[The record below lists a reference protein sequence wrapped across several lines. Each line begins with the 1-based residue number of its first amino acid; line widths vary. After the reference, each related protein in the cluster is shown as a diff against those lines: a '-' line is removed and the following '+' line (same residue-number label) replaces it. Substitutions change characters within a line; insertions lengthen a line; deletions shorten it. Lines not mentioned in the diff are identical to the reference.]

1 MENKEINKDIV
12 KEMIIKFRTTYM
24 DFDKFVEGKEEVLL
38 TNWYEILNTAIEPYE
53 IEFIPKAVNQ
63 ICATKENMPSLA
75 EIIKTIKFYNC
86 PF

>member
-12 KEMIIKFRTTYM
+12 NEMIIKFRTTYM
-24 DFDKFVEGKEEVLL
+24 DFD
-38 TNWYEILNTAIEPYE
+38 ILNTAIEPYE